1 MLRGG
6 PRLSP
11 NRNQFMSKTNNPER
25 ILIFGDG
32 QIGNFYHDFF
42 TSQKIVSL
50 ITPAD
55 IRLPAE
61 ISKAVDDFHPTVVI
75 NTAAQTNLEWCA
87 KNQLAAFEVNVL
99 GAENIARVCDTRQI
113 YFIHFSSG
121 CIMESQNELDAR
133 KETDIPHPV
142 SYYSWTK
149 VWSENLIGF
158 KKSPGFKYLVLRPRQ
173 PVSAQVNYK
182 NMLIKMLTF
191 SKFIDTPNSG
201 TVLED
206 LMNWTLALIHKR
218 ATGIYN
224 VANTGWTT
232 PYQIG
237 LLLKKYVLPGLPVNR
252 ITKDEL
258 NRLTP
263 ETRVDTILD
272 VSKLE
277 ALIGPVTPYT
287 ERLEQII
294 IELAK
299 NFATGDIQEIKKH
312 LNLTAEQ
319 SQTRTVINDVWPQLF
334 RRN

>member
-1 MLRGG
+1 
-6 PRLSP
+6 
-11 NRNQFMSKTNNPER
+11 MSKTNNPER

-32 QIGNFYHDFF
+32 QIGNFYHTFF
-42 TSQKIVSL
+42 NLQKITSL

-55 IRLPAE
+55 IRNPEE
-61 ISKAVDDFHPTVVI
+61 ISKAVDDFNPTVVI

-87 KNQLAAFEVNVL
+87 QNHLAAFEVNVL

-121 CIMESQNELDAR
+121 CIMESRDEADAR
-133 KETDIPHPV
+133 KETDTPHPV

-149 VWSENLIGF
+149 VWSENLVSF
-158 KKSPGFKYLVLRPRQ
+158 KKSADFKYLILRPRQ
-173 PVSAQVNYK
+173 PVSARINHK

-206 LMNWTLALIHKR
+206 LMNWTLALINKR

-224 VANTGWTT
+224 VANSGWTT

-237 LLLKKYVLPGLPVNR
+237 LLLKKYVLPDLPVNK
-252 ITKDEL
+252 IDKTEL

-277 ALIGPVTPYT
+277 ALIGPVTPYRQ
-287 ERLEQII
+287 RLEELII
-294 IELAK
+294 DLAK
-299 NFATGDIQEIKKH
+299 NFTTGDIAEIK
-312 LNLTAEQ
+312 NQLTLTVEQ
-319 SQTRTVINDVWPQLF
+319 SKTRTVVNDVWPQLLD
-334 RRN
+334 RS